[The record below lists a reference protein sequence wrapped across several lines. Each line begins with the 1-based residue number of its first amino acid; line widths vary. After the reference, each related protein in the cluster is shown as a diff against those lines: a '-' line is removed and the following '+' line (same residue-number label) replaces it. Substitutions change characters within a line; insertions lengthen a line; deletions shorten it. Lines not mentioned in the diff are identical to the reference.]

1 MSLKEFK
8 IYIEYSKRIRETF
21 SNPIEF
27 LKKVKEDILKMLP
40 NAEIYLFG
48 SVSRGKYTLS
58 SDIDVLIVVDNLE
71 GVDVDL
77 VKAKIKK
84 KYIDNPL
91 EIHLIDRKI
100 LKNWYSKFIQKEEL
114 IKI

>member
-1 MSLKEFK
+1 VSLKEFK
-8 IYIEYSKRIRETF
+8 IYIEYSKRIRETL
-21 SNPIEF
+21 SNPLEF
-27 LKKVKEDILKMLP
+27 LKKVKEDILKILP

-58 SDIDVLIVVDNLE
+58 SDIDILIVVDNLK

-84 KYIDNPL
+84 KYIGNPL
-91 EIHLIDRKI
+91 EIHLINRKI
-100 LKNWYSKFIQKEEL
+100 FKNWYSKFIQKEEL